1 MKNRF
6 LVMAI
11 GLAQL
16 FFFAPVSAHEKDE
29 HQIAAVMK
37 QLFEKP
43 GAPLT
48 VAPVSVEGNYAVA
61 GWSQGGRGGRAF
73 LQKEKDQWAI
83 TVCGGSG
90 LTQAS
95 EMQLIGMKADA
106 AARLASH
113 APHAG
118 HGESAKK

>member
-48 VAPVSVEGNYAVA
+48 VAPVSVEGNMRWQAGRKVA
-61 GWSQGGRGGRAF
+61 G
-73 LQKEKDQWAI
+73 
-83 TVCGGSG
+83 
-90 LTQAS
+90 
-95 EMQLIGMKADA
+95 A
-106 AARLASH
+106 AALFCR
-113 APHAG
+113 
-118 HGESAKK
+118 KKKTSGPSPYVVALV